1 MNVLEV
7 LNKFQKYRKTY
18 KNYLSVMWNV
28 KRGRDIIK
36 VVLKNGDVFQWRWE
50 KVYLYPAY
58 KENDMAK
65 FNSFFTGVNIKV
77 NENNLSFHGKQLNFT
92 GTKNNGDLFGIFLLE
107 DYSFLRCDGKD
118 VVDIGANIGDSAIYF
133 ALNNA
138 KRVIALEPYP
148 HSYSSAEANVKNN
161 DLGNVITLINAGY
174 GDDSTIIVNEAF
186 NNNVG
191 SDLIASEQGINIP
204 LYSLKSLIERY
215 NMQSP
220 VLKMDCEGCEY
231 NLLNEADEVIKRF
244 KRIQI
249 EYHYGY
255 EKLKSKLE
263 KAGFEVTFTKPRNV
277 YNSSASNPN
286 TEVGFIYAE
295 NLTTSDFS

>member
-1 MNVLEV
+1 M
-7 LNKFQKYRKTY
+7 
-18 KNYLSVMWNV
+18 
-28 KRGRDIIK
+28 
-36 VVLKNGDVFQWRWE
+36 
-50 KVYLYPAY
+50 
-58 KENDMAK
+58 
-65 FNSFFTGVNIKV
+65 
-77 NENNLSFHGKQLNFT
+77 
-92 GTKNNGDLFGIFLLE
+92 
-107 DYSFLRCDGKD
+107 
-118 VVDIGANIGDSAIYF
+118 VDIGANIGDSAIYF

-255 EKLKSKLE
+255 EKLMKKLE
-263 KAGFEVTFTKPRNV
+263 KAGFKVKFTEPKKYFDKNAV
-277 YNSSASNPN
+277 NHEMLLGYL
-286 TEVGFIYAE
+286 YAE
-295 NLTTSDFS
+295 KKTGLQKKH